1 MNKKLLSVL
10 GCSSSVAVTLLT
22 SNPAEAN
29 TTSDYVFTAPETDNQ
44 VVNIPRS
51 NKDYPFYD
59 CGCSNYDPAIQE
71 KLNREGNRAIQLYG
85 CDCAGCR
92 NLVRGLDKDIKS

>member
-1 MNKKLLSVL
+1 
-10 GCSSSVAVTLLT
+10 
-22 SNPAEAN
+22 
-29 TTSDYVFTAPETDNQ
+29 
-44 VVNIPRS
+44 VNIPRS

-71 KLNREGNRAIQLYG
+71 KLDHEGDRAIQLYG